1 MGARVRSILD
11 LHPLLQLHRH
21 GSSRPARHPTCARWL
36 INRPLDTAPGGLG
49 AWGPHADSSEHLSL
63 HHSLFALSPVSFP
76 GYLSVGFSD
85 ALHILPVLPPPGTP
99 SGLPVLMTEDSGKE
113 VLEGVVKSQKPKAPV
128 STPGVTKLSA
138 KSLGNPSASL
148 CPPRC
153 APTPPVQ
160 VIIVLYLGGCGS
172 LPSGLPASI
181 LSLEPKLAEASLFSQ
196 S

>member
-1 MGARVRSILD
+1 MPGAPML
-11 LHPLLQLHRH
+11 
-21 GSSRPARHPTCARWL
+21 
-36 INRPLDTAPGGLG
+36 TAL
-49 AWGPHADSSEHLSL
+49 STSLFTTLSL
-63 HHSLFALSPVSFP
+63 HSVPVSFP
-76 GYLSVGFSD
+76 GYLSMGFSD

-99 SGLPVLMTEDSGKE
+99 PGLPILMTEDSGKE

-148 CPPRC
+148 SPHRCC

-160 VIIVLYLGGCGS
+160 VTIVLYLGSCGS

-181 LSLEPKLAEASLFSQ
+181 LSPEPKPAEAFLFSQ